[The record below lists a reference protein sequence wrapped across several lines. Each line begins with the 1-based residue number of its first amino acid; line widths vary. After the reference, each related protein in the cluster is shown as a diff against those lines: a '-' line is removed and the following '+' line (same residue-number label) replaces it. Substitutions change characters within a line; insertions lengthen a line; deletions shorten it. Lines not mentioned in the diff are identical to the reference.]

1 MTVGRKG
8 VLERH
13 SSDLPR
19 FTYVS
24 SVDRSGASVIEF
36 ILICPA
42 FSRLV
47 SICRNNHS
55 SISPS
60 YSSIVYALFVLSWSI
75 HLLVILHSFTSS
87 SSSCLCD
94 RCTTPFATASM
105 IWRKMRPWCIS
116 VSIRNAPATLTAE
129 RYWMMCQSL
138 NCILQSPHRQ
148 SGGFWFWPCFRFL
161 FYDVSSLLLLMRR
174 SCSAEVGSTSCTR
187 DLHRFL
193 CLVPAPRA
201 NREWMRS
208 VS

>member
-8 VLERH
+8 VLELH

-19 FTYVS
+19 FYICFIR
-24 SVDRSGASVIEF
+24 RSTWSFPHGIHPE
-36 ILICPA
+36 L
-42 FSRLV
+42 SRLLAACLHMQQETFIHFSQLLIHCV
-47 SICRNNHS
+47 RTVRPTH
-55 SISPS
+55 
-60 YSSIVYALFVLSWSI
+60 LLSWSI
-75 HLLVILHSFTSS
+75 HPLFILHSFTSS

-94 RCTTPFATASM
+94 RCTTPFATATM

-138 NCILQSPHRQ
+138 NCISQNPHHQ

-174 SCSAEVGSTSCTR
+174 SCECRGWQYELHSRFASIFVPGSCS
-187 DLHRFL
+187 
-193 CLVPAPRA
+193 
-201 NREWMRS
+201 
-208 VS
+208 